1 MGQETLSAPRGTSK
15 WGGPSQALLPRPLRL
30 EKPLGGETP
39 EVCPEQAACTAFP
52 PRERGAGAAREGPWG
67 RGRPA
72 GAQGSGLGPPRT
84 ARGPGGSR
92 GPSRPTLGGGFSPT
106 AGCGRMCSRGPV
118 HGAGSTRRPQACY
131 PNGPPSRLVSRSPQR
146 VGSPGTRGRARG
158 HRGCESQAARG
169 GGGTRAAGPEGGRA
183 DRGRRAE
190 APGGRLWAG
199 AAPQAASGTVAR
211 TEGHVR
217 GGDWEAW
224 PGGGAVCSVAAPP
237 PPLSRWD
244 DVC

>member
-169 GGGTRAAGPEGGRA
+169 GGAPGRLGPRVAVRTGAGGPRLQGDVSGRGQHPRLRAAPWRGPRVTSVAGTGK
-183 DRGRRAE
+183 RGRE
-190 APGGRLWAG
+190 VVPCVL
-199 AAPQAASGTVAR
+199 
-211 TEGHVR
+211 
-217 GGDWEAW
+217 
-224 PGGGAVCSVAAPP
+224 
-237 PPLSRWD
+237 
-244 DVC
+244 